1 MNFDNIL
8 FVVIVVAW
16 LALRVGT
23 RVWLRR
29 KLASGAISA
38 DGALFVHA
46 ATFAVIPLLAL
57 PWRHSPS
64 EIALLVAMSAM
75 LFLGQLTFARLMLR
89 YLQGR

>member
-8 FVVIVVAW
+8 FVVIVIAW

-29 KLASGAISA
+29 NLASGAISA

-57 PWRHSPS
+57 PWHHSPS
-64 EIALLVAMSAM
+64 EIALLVALSAL
-75 LFLGQLTFARLMLR
+75 LFLGQLTVTKLMLR
-89 YLQGR
+89 FVKGR